1 MPIQF
6 VESTVSY
13 TRIKEH
19 LRRFTMKVNVWN
31 LLNTRVPMLREYF
44 VAGDLEF
51 SRILRLKS
59 SKYYVP
65 TTLGPFIKNNREHMD
80 VSENRGGP
88 PKWMVC
94 KGKPY

>member
-31 LLNTRVPMLREYF
+31 PLNMRVPILREYF
-44 VAGDLEF
+44 VAGDLENWNSLPQKF
-51 SRILRLKS
+51 EVICA
-59 SKYYVP
+59 
-65 TTLGPFIKNNREHMD
+65 KNTRAIH
-80 VSENRGGP
+80 
-88 PKWMVC
+88 
-94 KGKPY
+94 